1 MQLPRF
7 RVRRGA
13 AGPRLLTALAFGA
26 VIAGLSLWV
35 RYKMQQSPG
44 PTASGGTTSAGQR
57 MTFDPGEQDMSFASL
72 AELYNPNLEGSPQ
85 DWSFIETLNSDEVQA
100 LAIRLDSLARNYA
113 KLQSELIPQA
123 ARIYPSIDRI
133 KPILWDKLL
142 KKNWK
147 DPKLPTL
154 YHELA
159 KDRPDAFDFLVNL
172 PFVISDEIRK
182 KVIADRIEKAKD
194 YLIGGKIRS
203 GDRRFIERATPFV
216 ESRVADLEHRLAI
229 LQELIQRL
237 DVEMRLDQQ
246 QAPAGR

>member
-1 MQLPRF
+1 MPHPRF
-7 RVRRGA
+7 RHRRGSIA
-13 AGPRLLTALAFGA
+13 SGVGTALAFLV
-26 VIAGLSLWV
+26 VIGGVGLWV
-35 RYKMQQSPG
+35 RHKMHESPG
-44 PTASGGTTSAGQR
+44 QTANGGTLANGQR
-57 MTFDPGEQDMSFASL
+57 MTFDPTEKDMSFASL
-72 AELYNPNLEGSPQ
+72 AELYNPNLEGAPE
-85 DWSFIETLNSDEVQA
+85 DWSIVETLNSDEVQA
-100 LAIRLDSLARNYA
+100 LAVRLDSLARNYA
-113 KLQSELIPQA
+113 KLQTELIPQA
-123 ARIYPSIDRI
+123 ERIYPSIDRI

-216 ESRVADLEHRLAI
+216 ESRVADLERRLAI